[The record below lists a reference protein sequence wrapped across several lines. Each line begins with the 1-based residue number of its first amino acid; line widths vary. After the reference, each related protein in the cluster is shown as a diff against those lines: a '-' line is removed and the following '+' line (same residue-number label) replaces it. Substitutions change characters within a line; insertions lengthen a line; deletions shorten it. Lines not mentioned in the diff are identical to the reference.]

1 MDERKRNNWLD
12 ITKKIVIIQIHW
24 ISYKTWKFSLENR
37 KLLSI
42 KKKSAKLVDSLS
54 YIVWRWREKNEYCWV
69 EKKSQQ
75 NWSTHFHTKYKNLA
89 RKSKTGEYKKK
100 PSKMVDSL
108 SYIIW
113 RWRKENEYCWV
124 EKMSQ
129 QIDWL
134 ISRYIWDKLYV
145 CESDIT
151 FFVQIRLTQEWSSF
165 SRMMLWWSDCSASMT
180 MLKIVV

>member
-42 KKKSAKLVDSLS
+42 KKIVSKIGRLTFIHCMEMKGKERILLSRKKKSAKLVDSLS

-124 EKMSQ
+124 EKNNQ
-129 QIDWL
+129 QNWSTHFHI
-134 ISRYIWDKLYV
+134 LYGD
-145 CESDIT
+145 EGKRTNIA
-151 FFVQIRLTQEWSSF
+151 E
-165 SRMMLWWSDCSASMT
+165 
-180 MLKIVV
+180 